1 MKTIRYPHM
10 SSLLLVVTAALMCGC
25 VHSYEQVDVPADALR
40 VADRLSACTHFSGEI
55 NGDRSERDRE
65 VYAAMTELGCDTI
78 DTDVSA
84 MRHRYPGNRAVQAAL
99 DAASQP

>member
-1 MKTIRYPHM
+1 MTNVVAVI
-10 SSLLLVVTAALMCGC
+10 VTAALMSGW
-25 VHSYEQVDVPADALR
+25 VHSNEQVDVPADAQR

-65 VYAAMTELGCDTI
+65 VYAVMTELQCDTI
-78 DTDVSA
+78 DEDVSA
-84 MRHRYPGNRAVQAAL
+84 IRNKYSGHRTIDAAL